1 MSRLIN
7 KIATRRF
14 VLAVANEKKNK
25 ANEAAPD
32 VYIDGDGKAWDYSR
46 SRKNIKQFTS
56 VSVEFLESLDY
67 DFRKLISDKINK
79 MNLRGKTV
87 K

>member
-7 KIATRRF
+7 KMATRRY
-14 VLAVANEKKNK
+14 VLAVANDKTNKN
-25 ANEAAPD
+25 NESRPD
-32 VYIDGDGKAWDYSR
+32 TYTDAEGKTWNYSR

-56 VSVEFLESLDY
+56 VSPDFIESLDY
-67 DFRKLISDKINK
+67 EFRKLVSDKINK
-79 MNLRGKTV
+79 MHLRGKTI

>member
-14 VLAVANEKKNK
+14 VLAVANEKTNTVTKSQP
-25 ANEAAPD
+25 ET
-32 VYIDGDGKAWDYSR
+32 YIDADGKTWNYSR
-46 SRKNIKQFTS
+46 SRGKMKQFTS
-56 VSVEFLESLDY
+56 VSPDFIESLDY
-67 DFRKLISDKINK
+67 EFRKLISDKIHK
-79 MNLRGKTV
+79 MHLRGKTV